1 MFEARDNTA
10 AAPAAGVHSGFI
22 DSSRQRLKTVAPLLS
37 PREVEVCIR
46 IMLGVTSEG
55 IGIDLGISR
64 NTVLTYRKRA
74 YARLNISS
82 QNQLFRLLM

>member
-1 MFEARDNTA
+1 MIESTGDT
-10 AAPAAGVHSGFI
+10 APAAGVHGGFLNN
-22 DSSRQRLKTVAPLLS
+22 SRQRLKTVAPELS
-37 PREVEVCIR
+37 PREIEVCIR

>member
-1 MFEARDNTA
+1 MAEASAQTA
-10 AAPAAGVHSGFI
+10 TPTEGSHGGFI
-22 DSSRQRLKTVAPLLS
+22 DSSRERLRTVAPLLS
-37 PREVEVCIR
+37 PRELEVCIR

-82 QNQLFRLLM
+82 QNQLFRLVM

>member
-1 MFEARDNTA
+1 MHGVAEAREANPNTNEQFLCA
-10 AAPAAGVHSGFI
+10 
-22 DSSRQRLKTVAPLLS
+22 SRERLRAVAPQLTGQ
-37 PREVEVCIR
+37 EAEVCLR
-46 IMLGVTSEG
+46 ILLGITSEG

-82 QNQLFRLLM
+82 QHQLFRMLI

>member
-1 MFEARDNTA
+1 
-10 AAPAAGVHSGFI
+10 
-22 DSSRQRLKTVAPLLS
+22 
-37 PREVEVCIR
+37 
-46 IMLGVTSEG
+46 MLGVTSEG

-82 QNQLFRLLM
+82 QNQLFRLIM

>member
-1 MFEARDNTA
+1 MFDINANTA
-10 AAPAAGVHSGFI
+10 APAPNVHSGFMN
-22 DSSRQRLKTVAPLLS
+22 STRERLRAVAPLLS
-37 PREVEVCIR
+37 PREVEVCVR

-74 YARLNISS
+74 YARLKISS
-82 QNQLFRLLM
+82 QNQLFRLVM

>member
-1 MFEARDNTA
+1 MMEVNDHTA
-10 AAPAAGVHSGFI
+10 APPAGAHSGFI
-22 DSSRQRLKTVAPLLS
+22 DSSRERLKTVAPLLS

>member
-1 MFEARDNTA
+1 MMEARDNTDTSA
-10 AAPAAGVHSGFI
+10 TDVHSGFI
-22 DSSRQRLKTVAPLLS
+22 DSSRQRLKTAAPQLS

-46 IMLGVTSEG
+46 IMLGITSEG

-82 QNQLFRLLM
+82 QNQLFRLVM

>member
-1 MFEARDNTA
+1 MAEASAQTA
-10 AAPAAGVHSGFI
+10 TPTGGLHGGFI
-22 DSSRQRLKTVAPLLS
+22 DSSRERLRSVAPLLS

-82 QNQLFRLLM
+82 QNQLFRLVM